1 MAATLVLDSSCTAT
15 GAGELLVVLSGG
27 SSLVKDGTC
36 SSSDGMVMSSGGAG
50 GANIG
55 CTGAGNTAGV
65 TGGSSFMSGRVGWL
79 GGLDT
84 MMEEGTE

>member
-1 MAATLVLDSSCTAT
+1 MKPPLGCNPLDVTVS
-15 GAGELLVVLSGG
+15 SGG

-50 GANIG
+50 GANTG
-55 CTGAGNTAGV
+55 CTGAEDTAGV
-65 TGGSSFMSGRVGWL
+65 TGGSSSMSGRVEWL

-84 MMEEGTE
+84 MTEDGTE

>member
-1 MAATLVLDSSCTAT
+1 M
-15 GAGELLVVLSGG
+15 
-27 SSLVKDGTC
+27 KDGTC
-36 SSSDGMVMSSGGAG
+36 SSSDWMVMSFGGAG

-65 TGGSSFMSGRVGWL
+65 MGGLSFKSGRIGWL

-84 MMEEGTE
+84 MTEEGTE

>member
-1 MAATLVLDSSCTAT
+1 LDNLVW
-15 GAGELLVVLSGG
+15 LLVRQNG
-27 SSLVKDGTC
+27 DEFWRC
-36 SSSDGMVMSSGGAG
+36 R

-84 MMEEGTE
+84 MTEEGTE